1 MYPLCRLGT
10 VRGWTLWLSHVQK
23 AQEFKLNVYRRRC
36 STSKSVCWWVSS
48 RSGLGPCLTCDKPR
62 PKSEL
67 VAALGKVATAGFSPS
82 DTFEHRAHCPLQD
95 ILQLTK
101 SDQLSLHIIN
111 LIHLLLLP
119 PPDLNFVLTA
129 GADAGQRLPPWS
141 SLPANLPATAPPTP
155 PSSSSILPAPTTS

>member
-1 MYPLCRLGT
+1 MYTDGDAQLQRVSAVGSA
-10 VRGWTLWLSHVQK
+10 VGRGWAL
-23 AQEFKLNVYRRRC
+23 
-36 STSKSVCWWVSS
+36 
-48 RSGLGPCLTCDKPR
+48 PCLTCDKPR

-82 DTFEHRAHCPLQD
+82 DTFEHRAHCPVQD
-95 ILQLTK
+95 VPQLTK
-101 SDQLSLHIIN
+101 SDQLSPHIIN

-141 SLPANLPATAPPTP
+141 SLPANLPATAPPYSP
-155 PSSSSILPAPTTS
+155 LLLGSSILPAPTTS

>member
-10 VRGWTLWLSHVQK
+10 VRGRKPGLSHVQK
-23 AQEFKLNVYRRRC
+23 AQELELNVYTRRC
-36 STSKSVCWWVSS
+36 STSESGYWWVSS
-48 RSGLGPCLTCDKPR
+48 RSGLGPPCLTCDKPR

-82 DTFEHRAHCPLQD
+82 DTFEHRAHYPVQD
-95 ILQLTK
+95 VPQLTK

-141 SLPANLPATAPPTP
+141 SLPANLPATAPPY
-155 PSSSSILPAPTTS
+155 SSSILPAPTTS